1 MDERA
6 QLDGMHF
13 GIEIETVNLCRK
25 DTVPCNRLGQHSAG
39 SQFIET

>member
-25 DTVPCNRLGQHSAG
+25 DTVVRFGMSSGEL
-39 SQFIET
+39 